1 MTKTITCSYC
11 GASDTILCKQ
21 PHGYSSVTLA
31 DKKMAFMAFNGQ
43 TLYHEICK
51 NCGTV
56 VRSFINEPEKLQKR
70 QKSLEQKFWGFS
82 TLSSNST
89 APVGLAI
96 TKGFKVPSSHLRSNC
111 INISKLYGPFK
122 GLIVLFLGNAALTC
136 VRTASMP
143 LSSAAPDGLAI
154 TKGHRKPHQLGL
166 VGSNVKLSDLNCYFW
181 ERDRIKLRFQ

>member
-21 PHGYSSVTLA
+21 PHGYSSITLA
-31 DKKMAFMAFNGQ
+31 DKKIAFNGQ

-51 NCGTV
+51 SCGTV
-56 VRSFINEPEKLQKR
+56 VRSYINEPEKLQKN
-70 QKSLEQKFWGFS
+70 QPSPELSFWGWLFYMPFCTS
-82 TLSSNST
+82 LH
-89 APVGLAI
+89 GLAI
-96 TKGFKVPSSHLRSNC
+96 SKNFKERSSHLRSNC

-122 GLIVLFLGNAALTC
+122 GLIVLFLGIAALTC

-154 TKGHRKPHQLGL
+154 SKGHRKPHQPGL
-166 VGSNVKLSDLNCYFW
+166 VGSNFKLSDLNCYFW
-181 ERDRIKLRFQ
+181 ELNRIKLRFL

>member
-1 MTKTITCSYC
+1 MTKSMTCSYC

-31 DKKMAFMAFNGQ
+31 DKKMAFNGQ
-43 TLYHEICK
+43 TLYLEICK

-82 TLSSNST
+82 TLSSNSAT
-89 APVGLAI
+89 PAGLAI

-122 GLIVLFLGNAALTC
+122 GLIVKRC
-136 VRTASMP
+136 
-143 LSSAAPDGLAI
+143 
-154 TKGHRKPHQLGL
+154 RKPHQPEL
-166 VGSNVKLSDLNCYFW
+166 VGSNFKLSDLNCYFW
-181 ERDRIKLRFQ
+181 ELNRIKLRFL